1 MCGITGIF
9 AFKERG
15 KDFFSKIDASVSALS
30 KRGPDGNGTFKH
42 NNIALGHARLSIIDT
57 SPAGA
62 QPATDITG
70 RYTIVFNGE
79 FYNYREHRNQLIKK
93 GVEFKSESDT
103 EVLLYLYIQ
112 DGEKCLDKINGFFA
126 FAIYDKV
133 ENSLF
138 IARDRMGIKPLL
150 IYQDEDKLIFASEMK
165 AIMAFG
171 IKKEIDTTS
180 LYTYLQLNYIPAPNS
195 IFKDVRKL
203 NAGNFLKIKDNQV
216 INTTYYKIPF
226 EKDNNKLITNYE
238 DAKKELF
245 KLVEDSVKLRLVAD
259 VPLGTFLSGGIDSS
273 ITTALAARHH
283 KDLNS
288 FSIGYKNEP
297 LFDET
302 KYAELVAKKH
312 KTNHTVFSLTNDDFF
327 ENLYEVL
334 DYIDEPFA
342 DSSAIAVYILSKN
355 TRKKVTVALSGDG
368 ADELF
373 GGYNK
378 HMAEYKARKK
388 GSLANLVRVG
398 LPLWSALP
406 KSRNSKFG
414 NKIRQLEKFA
424 EGLNLSEKERYWQ
437 WAGTLNEKEA
447 LKTIKLDVDIKE
459 YNSRKAEALK
469 EISADGNLNDFLY
482 TDSHLV
488 LQNDMLTKV
497 DLMSMANSLEVRVPF
512 LDYKIANFAFSIPEA
527 FKVDG
532 KMKKKILQDTFRDIL
547 PAELYDRPKQGFEV
561 PLLRWFQTEL
571 KSLITEDL
579 LSKKLIKEQNIFNP
593 ETIEE
598 LKRKL
603 FSTDPGDSVATV
615 WSLIVFQYWW
625 KKEIT
630 NS

>member
-1 MCGITGIF
+1 MCGITGVF
-9 AFKERG
+9 AFNERG
-15 KDFFSKIDASVSALS
+15 KEFFNKIEGSVFALN
-30 KRGPDGNGTFKH
+30 KRGPDGNGIFKH
-42 NNIALGHARLSIIDT
+42 NNVALGHARLSIIDT
-57 SPAGA
+57 SQAGA
-62 QPATDITG
+62 QPYSDITE

-79 FYNYREHRNQLIKK
+79 FYNYKEHREQLIKK
-93 GVEFKSESDT
+93 GIQFKSDTDT
-103 EVLLYLYIQ
+103 EVLLYLYIEE
-112 DGEKCLDKINGFFA
+112 GEKCLEKINGFFA

-133 ENSLF
+133 ENTLF

-150 IYQDEDKLIFASEMK
+150 IYKDEDKLIFGSEMK
-165 AIMAFG
+165 ALLAYD
-171 IKKEIDTTS
+171 IKKHIDTTS
-180 LYTYLQLNYIPAPNS
+180 LYTYLQLNYIPAPHS
-195 IFKDVRKL
+195 IFTNVKKLEAGTFLILKDK
-203 NAGNFLKIKDNQV
+203 QV
-216 INTTYYKIPF
+216 VNTTYYKIPF
-226 EKDNNKLITNYE
+226 EKEEKKLITNYQ
-238 DAKKELF
+238 DAKNQLY
-245 KLVEDSVKLRLVAD
+245 KLVEDSVTLRLVAD

-273 ITTALAARHH
+273 ITTAIAAKHH
-283 KDLNS
+283 KNLNS
-288 FSIGYKNEP
+288 FSIGYKDEP

-312 KTNHTVFSLTNDDFF
+312 RTNHTVFSLSNNDLY
-327 ENLYEVL
+327 ENLHEVL

-378 HMAEYKARKK
+378 HLAEYKARKK
-388 GSLANLVRVG
+388 GTLASLVKAG
-398 LPLWSALP
+398 LPLWHSLP

-424 EGLNLSEKERYWQ
+424 EGLNLSEKERYWK
-437 WAGTLNEKEA
+437 WAGTLNEADA
-447 LKTIKLDVDIKE
+447 LKTLKSDVDIKE
-459 YNSRKAEALK
+459 YHLRKSSALQ
-469 EISADGNLNDFLY
+469 EIKANGKLNEFLY

-512 LDYKIANFAFSIPEA
+512 LDYKIVNFAFSIPET

-547 PAELYDRPKQGFEV
+547 PAEIYNRPKQGFEV

-579 LSKKLIKEQNIFNP
+579 LSEKLIKEQNMFNLK
-593 ETIEE
+593 EIEN
-598 LKRKL
+598 LKKKL
-603 FSTDPGDSVATV
+603 FSADPGDSVATI

-625 KKEIT
+625 KKTIK
-630 NS
+630 